1 VRTGF
6 AKFTKA
12 IGQLFWFLV
21 ASHVLAVLMTFVGP
35 YIRIYWPYYIWFN
48 LSISLFF
55 LLENTK

>member
-1 VRTGF
+1 MRTGF